1 MPTLGFVLD
10 GLPADAA
17 QLNALGA
24 LGLSPQRLLVV
35 SDPAGGEG
43 IQKRLAALLGA
54 GAGAAAV
61 TCAPD
66 DVDCVEEVEN
76 EAEDVAD
83 DI

>member
-1 MPTLGFVLD
+1 MKK
-10 GLPADAA
+10 PALAA
-17 QLNALGA
+17 AALAAFATSGC
-24 LGLSPQRLLVV
+24 
-35 SDPAGGEG
+35 
-43 IQKRLAALLGA
+43 AALLGA